1 MACASSSS
9 RERYHGGSNLPLS
22 GGQTRTCRRGV
33 TDRLALVRREFVI
46 DSQSPAL
53 VVVTNREPWLHRATL
68 HGTVLRR
75 TPGGVVSALDP
86 VLRHRGGVWIAWGS
100 GERDWVE
107 APDGRVAIPPR
118 DPRYMLYRVRLTED
132 EVRGYYLD
140 YSNSGLWPLC
150 HLAVERVRFYRN
162 AWNIYQDVNR
172 KFAEAILDSSVPA
185 DTVWSHDYQ
194 LALVPGLVRSLRP
207 NQRIVHFWHIP
218 WPPTTL
224 LRLCPNREDIMEGL
238 LGADVLGFQT
248 EDDCRRF
255 LDSVQQL
262 LRHRVDMEQGTVDLA
277 GRMVRVMNFPI
288 SIDTPLVASTADLP
302 ATRRLT
308 FGLRKRVDQRDLVLG
323 VAVDRLDY
331 SKGIL
336 PRLEALDMFFLRY
349 PHRRG
354 QVVLL
359 QVVAPSRSDVPD
371 YALLG
376 EQVQEAVDDLNR
388 RWGTSDWMPVISIP
402 GPLDLRRLAAL
413 YRAADFFLVSSLMD
427 GMNLVAKEF
436 VAAQLDQRGVL
447 LLSETAGAIAELE
460 DALPINPLDPEGF
473 ADTLEE
479 AIQMPAAERA
489 ARLERMRTRLE
500 EYTVQE
506 WAEDVLASVEM
517 TVADAALARILQA
530 RQQGKQIVWALDVD
544 GTLVEFAPH
553 PDAVVI
559 PGPLLDTLKSL
570 HRTAHTPVLIIS
582 GRSEESLRAL
592 MGNEFPGLLMGH
604 HGLDSA
610 PDTRDLTPPQE
621 WRAEFLRLE
630 RDWPGAWL
638 EDKGPTW
645 SFHWR
650 GVDPHRKPSLLETL
664 AGLSDRLRHPAYRT
678 RFGNEVLD
686 VYPLAA
692 NKGTALRNWL
702 VRTYGPEWDSQ
713 IYPVAMG
720 DDTTDKDLF
729 LAVGKSGLSIAVGAR
744 ITGAALVLD
753 SPAAVRRLL
762 ARASMSLRQ

>member
-1 MACASSSS
+1 LL
-9 RERYHGGSNLPLS
+9 YHGDEIQAVPTGPKRCRVAWLQSDGR
-22 GGQTRTCRRGV
+22 GG
-33 TDRLALVRREFVI
+33 AAI
-46 DSQSPAL
+46 DLQSPSL
-53 VVVTNREPWLHRATL
+53 IVVTNREPYLHRATA

-100 GERDWVE
+100 GERDWEE
-107 APDGRVAIPPR
+107 APDGRVLIPPR
-118 DPRYMLYRVRLTED
+118 DPRYLLYRLRLSED
-132 EVRGYYLD
+132 EVRGYYLE

-172 KFAEAILDSSVPA
+172 KFAEAILDQSVPA
-185 DTVWSHDYQ
+185 DTVWSHDYH

-207 NQRIVHFWHIP
+207 SQRIVHFWHIP

-224 LRLCPNREDIMEGL
+224 LKLCPNREDLLQGL

-255 LDSVQQL
+255 LDSVAQL
-262 LRHRVDMEQGTVDLA
+262 MPYPVDMEEGTVEVE

-288 SIDTPLVASTADLP
+288 SIDTPLVTGTANLP
-302 ATRRLT
+302 AVQRLT
-308 FGLRKRVDQRDLVLG
+308 HGLRRRVEQRGMVLG

-336 PRLEALDMFFLRY
+336 PRLEALDMFFRRY

-376 EQVQEAVDDLNR
+376 EQVEQAVNALNL
-388 RWGTSDWMPVISIP
+388 RWGTSDWSPVISIP
-402 GPLDLRRLAAL
+402 KPLDLRRLAAL

-436 VAAQLDQRGVL
+436 VAAQVDLRGVL

-489 ARLERMRTRLE
+489 ARLERMRRLLE
-500 EYTVQE
+500 QYTVQE
-506 WAEDVLASVEM
+506 WAEHVLASVEM
-517 TVADAALARILQA
+517 TVADNAMARILAA
-530 RQQGKQIVWALDVD
+530 RLAGRQIVWALDVD

-553 PDAVVI
+553 PDAVVV
-559 PGPLLDTLKSL
+559 PSSLLDTLETL
-570 HRTAHTPVLIIS
+570 NGPAGTPVVIIS
-582 GRSEESLRAL
+582 GRSEENLATLFGPRF
-592 MGNEFPGLLMGH
+592 GGVLMGH
-604 HGLDSA
+604 HGLDHSPEA
-610 PDTRDLTPPQE
+610 RDAVPPE
-621 WRAEFLRLE
+621 AWRAVFERLAHE
-630 RDWPGAWL
+630 WPGAWL

-650 GVDPHRKPSLLETL
+650 GVDPKKKPALLDALAAVTET
-664 AGLSDRLRHPAYRT
+664 LRHPAYRT

-686 VYPLAA
+686 VYPTAA

-702 VRTYGPEWDSQ
+702 VRAYGPDWPDTVF
-713 IYPVAMG
+713 PVVLG
-720 DDTTDKDLF
+720 DDATDQDMF
-729 LAVGKSGLSIAVGAR
+729 LAVGKYGLCIAVGSR
-744 ITGAALVLD
+744 VPGALLVLD
-753 SPAAVRRLL
+753 SPAAARRLL
-762 ARASMSLRQ
+762 ARAALALSTDR